1 MTKTPKMRSAKL
13 RSRTANTV
21 IYIILSIMAVIWLVP
36 IAWLIMSSFRAEPG
50 AFTSYI
56 IPKSYTFANYTN
68 LFTDTSL
75 FNYPRWYANTFIV
88 AIFTCII
95 SSMFILMVSY
105 TLSRLRFKARRPMM
119 NVTLVLG
126 MFPGFMSMIAVYHIL
141 KAIGLTQS
149 LAALVIV
156 YSAGAG
162 TGYYIAKGF
171 FDTIPKALDEAA
183 TIDGAS
189 KNTIFWKII
198 LPMSKPIITYT
209 VLMAFMAP
217 WVDFIFASVIMKDN
231 YNNYTI
237 ALGLFRM
244 LERENLSKYFTQF
257 CAGAVLIAIP
267 ITILFMFMQKNYV
280 EGITGGSV
288 KG

>member
-1 MTKTPKMRSAKL
+1 MITSAKI
-13 RSRTANTV
+13 RSV
-21 IYIILSIMAVIWLVP
+21 ISNIFIYLILSIMAIIWLLP
-36 IAWLIMSSFRAEPG
+36 IAWLLLISFREEPG
-50 AFTSYI
+50 AFTTYLM
-56 IPKSYTFANYTN
+56 PKGYTFDNYIK

-75 FNYPRWYANTFIV
+75 FNYPRWYMNTFIV
-88 AIFTCII
+88 AIFSCII
-95 SSMFILMVSY
+95 STIFVLAVSY
-105 TLSRLRFKARRPMM
+105 ALSRLRFRTRRPIM
-119 NVTLVLG
+119 NITLILG

-141 KAIGLTQS
+141 KSIGLDQS

-156 YSAGAG
+156 YSAGSG
-162 TGYYIAKGF
+162 LGYFIAKGF
-171 FDTIPKALDEAA
+171 FDTIPRALDEAA
-183 TIDGAS
+183 TIDGAT

-209 VLMAFMAP
+209 VLTSFMAP

-237 ALGLFRM
+237 AVGLYRM
-244 LERENLSKYFTQF
+244 LERENIYQYFTQF

-267 ITILFMFMQKNYV
+267 ITILFMIMQKNYV